1 MKQGERKIGKQVFF
15 FFFQRGRLTNRGPP
29 PIDPSRDET
38 IAARGSAPMKFR
50 GYYREAPVLKYT
62 PGIVW
67 HLQFQRGDAG
77 WIRWADWG
85 INTLQ
90 VSRAVP
96 DRPSFDAG
104 YIIRLRA
111 C

>member
-67 HLQFQRGDAG
+67 HLQFERGDAG
-77 WIRWADWG
+77 WIHWTEA
-85 INTLQ
+85 
-90 VSRAVP
+90 
-96 DRPSFDAG
+96 
-104 YIIRLRA
+104 
-111 C
+111 